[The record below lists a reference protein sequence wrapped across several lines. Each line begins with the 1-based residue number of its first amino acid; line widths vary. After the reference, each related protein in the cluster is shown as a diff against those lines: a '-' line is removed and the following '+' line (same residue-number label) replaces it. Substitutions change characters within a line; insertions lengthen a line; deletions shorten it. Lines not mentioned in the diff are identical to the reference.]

1 MSDELTGGAT
11 ILIADDDEG
20 IREFLRELLDSEG
33 YRVEE
38 AKNGAEAIALI
49 AAKRPHA
56 VLMDLMM
63 PVVSGAE
70 ATAMIKRDPRTASIP
85 VLAMS
90 AGRNIAALHDQIP
103 ADDFI
108 AKPFDLSALVATL
121 AALTGRDQVGNPSE
135 MT

>member
-1 MSDELTGGAT
+1 MTDEAT

-20 IREFLRELLDSEG
+20 IRELLRELLDSEG
-33 YRVEE
+33 YRVQE
-38 AKNGAEAIALI
+38 ASNGAEAIASI
-49 AAKRPHA
+49 AANRPHA

-63 PVVSGAE
+63 PVVSGVE

-90 AGRNIAALHDQIP
+90 AGRNIVALQNDIP

-108 AKPFDLSALVATL
+108 AKPFELSTL
-121 AALTGRDQVGNPSE
+121 IAAIAALISRDRD
-135 MT
+135 

>member
-1 MSDELTGGAT
+1 VTDEAT

-20 IREFLRELLDSEG
+20 IRELLRELLDSEG
-33 YRVEE
+33 YRVQE
-38 AKNGAEAIALI
+38 ATNGAEAIASI
-49 AAKRPHA
+49 ASNRPHA

-63 PVVSGAE
+63 PVVSGVE

-90 AGRNIAALHDQIP
+90 AGRNILALQNDIP

-108 AKPFDLSALVATL
+108 AKPFELSTL
-121 AALTGRDQVGNPSE
+121 IAAIAALISRDRE
-135 MT
+135 

>member
-1 MSDELTGGAT
+1 VTDEAT

-20 IREFLRELLDSEG
+20 IRELLRELLDSEG
-33 YRVEE
+33 YRVQE
-38 AKNGAEAIALI
+38 ATNGAEAIASI
-49 AAKRPHA
+49 AANRPHA

-63 PVVSGAE
+63 PVVSGVE

-90 AGRNIAALHDQIP
+90 AGRNIVALQNDIP

-108 AKPFDLSALVATL
+108 AKPFELSTL
-121 AALTGRDQVGNPSE
+121 IAAIAALISRDRE
-135 MT
+135 

>member
-1 MSDELTGGAT
+1 MTDEAT

-20 IREFLRELLDSEG
+20 IRELLRELLDSEG

-38 AKNGAEAIALI
+38 ATNGAEAIASI

-90 AGRNIAALHDQIP
+90 AGRNIVAMQNDIP

-108 AKPFDLSALVATL
+108 AKPFELSALIAAI
-121 AALTGRDQVGNPSE
+121 AALTGRNQE
-135 MT
+135 

>member
-1 MSDELTGGAT
+1 MTDEAT

-20 IREFLRELLDSEG
+20 IRELLRELLDSEG

-38 AKNGAEAIALI
+38 ASNGAEAIASI
-49 AAKRPHA
+49 AANRPHA

-90 AGRNIAALHDQIP
+90 AGRNIVAMQNDIP

-108 AKPFDLSALVATL
+108 AKPFELLGPHRRNCRPHRAESRVTTL
-121 AALTGRDQVGNPSE
+121 PR
-135 MT
+135 

>member
-1 MSDELTGGAT
+1 MTDEAT

-20 IREFLRELLDSEG
+20 IRELLRELLDSEG
-33 YRVEE
+33 YRVQE
-38 AKNGAEAIALI
+38 ATNGAEAIASI
-49 AAKRPHA
+49 AANRPHA

-63 PVVSGAE
+63 PVVSGVE

-90 AGRNIAALHDQIP
+90 AGRNIVALQNDIP

-108 AKPFDLSALVATL
+108 AKPFELSTL
-121 AALTGRDQVGNPSE
+121 IAAIAALISRDRE
-135 MT
+135 

>member
-1 MSDELTGGAT
+1 VTDEAT

-20 IREFLRELLDSEG
+20 IRELLRELLDSEG
-33 YRVEE
+33 YRVQE
-38 AKNGAEAIALI
+38 ATNGAEAIASI
-49 AAKRPHA
+49 AANRPHA

-63 PVVSGAE
+63 PVVSGVE

-90 AGRNIAALHDQIP
+90 AGRNIVALQNDIP

-108 AKPFDLSALVATL
+108 AKPFELSTL
-121 AALTGRDQVGNPSE
+121 IAAIAALIRRDRE
-135 MT
+135 

>member
-1 MSDELTGGAT
+1 VTDEAT

-20 IREFLRELLDSEG
+20 IRELLRELLDSEG
-33 YRVEE
+33 YRVQE
-38 AKNGAEAIALI
+38 ATNGAEAIASI
-49 AAKRPHA
+49 AANRPHA

-63 PVVSGAE
+63 PVVSGVE

-90 AGRNIAALHDQIP
+90 AGRNILALQNDIP

-108 AKPFDLSALVATL
+108 AKPFELSTL
-121 AALTGRDQVGNPSE
+121 IAAIAALISRDRE
-135 MT
+135 

>member
-1 MSDELTGGAT
+1 VTDEAT

-20 IREFLRELLDSEG
+20 IRELLRELLDSEG
-33 YRVEE
+33 YRVQE
-38 AKNGAEAIALI
+38 ATNGAEAIASI
-49 AAKRPHA
+49 AANRPHA

-63 PVVSGAE
+63 PVVSGVE

-90 AGRNIAALHDQIP
+90 AGRNIVALQNDIP

-108 AKPFDLSALVATL
+108 AKPFELSTL
-121 AALTGRDQVGNPSE
+121 IAAIAALISRDRK
-135 MT
+135 

>member
-1 MSDELTGGAT
+1 MTDEAI

-20 IREFLRELLDSEG
+20 IRELLRELLDAEG

-38 AKNGAEAIALI
+38 ATNGAEAIASI
-49 AAKRPHA
+49 AANRPHA

-90 AGRNIAALHDQIP
+90 AGRNIVALQNDIP

-108 AKPFDLSALVATL
+108 AKPFELSTL
-121 AALTGRDQVGNPSE
+121 IAAIAALTGRDHE
-135 MT
+135 

>member
-1 MSDELTGGAT
+1 MTDEAT

-20 IREFLRELLDSEG
+20 IRELLRELLDSEG
-33 YRVEE
+33 YRVQE
-38 AKNGAEAIALI
+38 ATNGAEAIASI
-49 AAKRPHA
+49 AANRPHA

-63 PVVSGAE
+63 PVVSGVE

-90 AGRNIAALHDQIP
+90 AGRNIVALQNDIP

-108 AKPFDLSALVATL
+108 AKPFELSTL
-121 AALTGRDQVGNPSE
+121 ITAIAALISRDQE
-135 MT
+135 